1 MARVVQNP
9 NYDHMLPD
17 LDKHDLVIIT
27 FQEVKNVEQC
37 REKLENYMK
46 RKKFKYIKHTKM
58 WEILLIC
65 FAKDNYTKLS
75 NFHGKIKTNTKTMG
89 VGNMIGNKGGV

>member
-1 MARVVQNP
+1 
-9 NYDHMLPD
+9 
-17 LDKHDLVIIT
+17 
-27 FQEVKNVEQC
+27 
-37 REKLENYMK
+37 MK

-65 FAKDNYTKLS
+65 FAKDRKIA

-89 VGNMIGNKGGV
+89 VGNIVGNKGGV

>member
-1 MARVVQNP
+1 
-9 NYDHMLPD
+9 
-17 LDKHDLVIIT
+17 
-27 FQEVKNVEQC
+27 
-37 REKLENYMK
+37 MK